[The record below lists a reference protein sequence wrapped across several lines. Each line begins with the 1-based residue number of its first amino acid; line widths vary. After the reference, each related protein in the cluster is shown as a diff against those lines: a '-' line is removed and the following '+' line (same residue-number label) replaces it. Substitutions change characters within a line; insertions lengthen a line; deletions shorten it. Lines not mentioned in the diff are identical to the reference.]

1 MRGINKDNKQ
11 CLLKLD
17 YRMIEPL
24 ELERTFKGPSL
35 TPLQWTGTSTEIR
48 LLRAW
53 SSLNVSEDRAS
64 TNHLPGKPFPVSHH
78 HCCRKLPLYLRKIS
92 PFFFFFLKFEAIPP
106 CSVTTGPAKEPVPFP
121 LTAPFYILKVCY
133 QFPWSS
139 LFSRLISPNSLRLF
153 S

>member
-92 PFFFFFLKFEAIPP
+92 PFFSLK
-106 CSVTTGPAKEPVPFP
+106 PFP
-121 LTAPFYILKVCY
+121 LVLSQQALLKSLSPSLLLHPFTYWRSAIR
-133 QFPWSS
+133 FPWSS
-139 LFSRLISPNSLRLF
+139 LFSRLISPSSLRLF